1 MHEDGWAG
9 VAAVLIQHNKNRDEV
24 SSAFTAGDWVL
35 FDACDD
41 ELEPAWLGRVMSNPK
56 WEGQGV

>member
-1 MHEDGWAG
+1 MVGPCI
-9 VAAVLIQHNKNRDEV
+9 AAVLIQHNKNRDELTYALT
-24 SSAFTAGDWVL
+24 SGDWVL

-41 ELEPAWLGRVMSNPK
+41 ELEPVWLGCVMSNLK